1 MTKYY
6 YAIPTQSD
14 RKACNQALKYFGS
27 KLTIKDIKLLMSSNV
42 ERIMIKLNWKYRQ
55 YCS

>member
-1 MTKYY
+1 MTKYC

-42 ERIMIKLNWKYRQ
+42 ERIMIKVD
-55 YCS
+55 

>member
-1 MTKYY
+1 MAKYY

-14 RKACNQALKYFGS
+14 RRACNRALKYFGS

-42 ERIMIKLNWKYRQ
+42 ERIMIKVD
-55 YCS
+55 